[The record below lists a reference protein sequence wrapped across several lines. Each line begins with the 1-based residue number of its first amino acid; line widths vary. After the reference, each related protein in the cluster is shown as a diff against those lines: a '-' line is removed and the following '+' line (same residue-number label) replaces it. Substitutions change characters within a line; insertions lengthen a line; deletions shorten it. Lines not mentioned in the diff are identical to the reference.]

1 MGFNRSARGCSFS
14 VPMVLTP
21 ALPTSPAA
29 AQAARECTNGLAPQ
43 IPRARL
49 RSTTSDRSCLNV
61 VEPAR
66 TPAAEETAELVAAK
80 HDAPQHRHVR
90 CAESYAERTVADP
103 RPDRMQL
110 PGSSPGRTPYQPDL
124 RQLPGVGG
132 SADHAVF
139 DTGEAKSARAALDQ

>member
-90 CAESYAERTVADP
+90 CAEHVTDEPAGKRNGAKPEEPERS
-103 RPDRMQL
+103 REQQHR
-110 PGSSPGRTPYQPDL
+110 
-124 RQLPGVGG
+124 
-132 SADHAVF
+132 
-139 DTGEAKSARAALDQ
+139 